1 MSAASPSLL
10 FREGNITIY
19 EECKLRMLFF
29 RDGGCREKGE
39 GRGASESGLCD
50 DEARY
55 GEIGVMQL
63 QVGLLLPEGLA
74 TGRTSPLPSH
84 YLG

>member
-1 MSAASPSLL
+1 MKSANCKCSFFGTGVVAR
-10 FREGNITIY
+10 REGC
-19 EECKLRMLFF
+19 E
-29 RDGGCREKGE
+29 
-39 GRGASESGLCD
+39 LCD

-74 TGRTSPLPSH
+74 SKTSPLPFIILANPFS
-84 YLG
+84 